1 MLLEE
6 DRDTERVRKSV
17 VVTPMMDK
25 LATEAAAKQGHN
37 FSSWVR
43 TLIVRELI
51 PEVTKRGKRGHR

>member
-6 DRDTERVRKSV
+6 DRDAVRIRKSV
-17 VVTPMMDK
+17 VVTPMMDEM
-25 LATEAAAKQGHN
+25 ATAAAAKQGHN

-51 PEVTKRGKRGHR
+51 PEVTKRDKRGHR

>member
-6 DRDTERVRKSV
+6 DRDAVRIRKSV
-17 VVTPMMDK
+17 VVTPMMDEM
-25 LATEAAAKQGHN
+25 ATAAAAKQGHN

-51 PEVTKRGKRGHR
+51 PELSKGEKHGRR

>member
-6 DRDTERVRKSV
+6 NRDAVRIRKSV
-17 VVTPMMDK
+17 VVTPMMDE
-25 LATEAAAKQGHN
+25 LATAAAAKQGHN

-51 PEVTKRGKRGHR
+51 PEVSKRRNDGRR

>member
-6 DRDTERVRKSV
+6 DRDAVRIRKSV
-17 VVTPMMDK
+17 VVTPMMDEM
-25 LATEAAAKQGHN
+25 ATAAAAKQGHN

-51 PEVTKRGKRGHR
+51 PEVTKRDKRGRR